1 MLAEARGEN
10 QQLTTRLEE
19 LQETVGTAQEAQ
31 KSNEAKTELKWIAN
45 SEKLMDQSSRFL
57 AAMKKLQKI
66 VSKKGNDKGES
77 D

>member
-1 MLAEARGEN
+1 M
-10 QQLTTRLEE
+10 
-19 LQETVGTAQEAQ
+19 GTAQEAQ